1 MALRAISEGDAWFA
15 PKLLTEFSDDSRP
28 FRPGDAPD
36 QRRQE
41 TLTPR
46 EETIV
51 GLIKRR
57 LGNREIAEALKIS
70 ESTVKFHLSN
80 IFRKLGVRDR
90 HSAAEV
96 KVAIRKGRSLPFF
109 RNRHALFPSRVWPL
123 FVR

>member
-1 MALRAISEGDAWFA
+1 SPPCVRHLPAAPQPPAEAHHHRALPAAVQIS
-15 PKLLTEFSDDSRP
+15 TFSY
-28 FRPGDAPD
+28 A
-36 QRRQE
+36 RRQLE
-41 TLTPR
+41 C
-46 EETIV
+46 
-51 GLIKRR
+51 R
-57 LGNREIAEALKIS
+57 LGNKEIAKALKIS